1 MWHNYR
7 LIVNQVTCYQLVTR
21 NLKRVFLKGNIY
33 WLLDNIYEKVLQHS
47 INTKWATML
56 LPLLLKCMHNII
68 YLLIFVSHI
77 RLYKKN
83 QGRR

>member
-47 INTKWATML
+47 INTKWAT
-56 LPLLLKCMHNII
+56 KQIKIHQGKQ
-68 YLLIFVSHI
+68 HI
-77 RLYKKN
+77 DLQLN
-83 QGRR
+83 